1 MARRS
6 PAPLTPIS
14 EQIVRV
20 RASLYGAVETLQSSL
35 EYGTE
40 VPSVSD
46 VAAIVVEQIAELKRL
61 LALLEHEEAESATTT
76 RRHSRALASRAPAA

>member
-35 EYGTE
+35 EYGSE
-40 VPSVSD
+40 MLPVPD
-46 VAAIVVEQIAELKRL
+46 AAAIVVEQIAELKRL
-61 LALLEHEEAESATTT
+61 LALLEHEDTASAT
-76 RRHSRALASRAPAA
+76 RRPSRALASRAPAA